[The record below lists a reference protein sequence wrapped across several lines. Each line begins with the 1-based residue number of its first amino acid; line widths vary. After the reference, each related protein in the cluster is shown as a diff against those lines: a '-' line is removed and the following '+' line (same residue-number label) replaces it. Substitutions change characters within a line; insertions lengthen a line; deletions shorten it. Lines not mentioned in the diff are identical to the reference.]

1 MEKFSQTVLV
11 TGASGFIGSHVCRHL
26 ITSGYRVRALV
37 RGSQSLGL
45 DSHASLE
52 YLSGDLQKPA
62 SLIAACDSVDI
73 VVHLAGIA
81 HANNISEKSLFDINT
96 VGTKSLL
103 NAAISQNVK
112 KFVYLSSTLAET
124 LDDRGHPTTAY
135 GTSKLK
141 AEKLLLEAHNA
152 SSINALVLRPA
163 NVYGPG
169 MRGNISTLISLIS
182 SGYIPLLPLL
192 NTRISLI
199 GINDVSRAIKLAME
213 SSYSGGKAYTLT
225 DGETY
230 IISDL
235 EFEIYEALDKTRPRW
250 RCPRIVLYL
259 GLFLTG
265 VFVKTLNIFGLDIP
279 SIAGVSLRTYKNLIT
294 DNLFDNS
301 EACKNLGFEP
311 SETFY
316 TLLPKCVSGYK

>member
-1 MEKFSQTVLV
+1 
-11 TGASGFIGSHVCRHL
+11 
-26 ITSGYRVRALV
+26 
-37 RGSQSLGL
+37 
-45 DSHASLE
+45 
-52 YLSGDLQKPA
+52 
-62 SLIAACDSVDI
+62 
-73 VVHLAGIA
+73 
-81 HANNISEKSLFDINT
+81 
-96 VGTKSLL
+96 
-103 NAAISQNVK
+103 
-112 KFVYLSSTLAET
+112 
-124 LDDRGHPTTAY
+124 
-135 GTSKLK
+135 
-141 AEKLLLEAHNA
+141 
-152 SSINALVLRPA
+152 
-163 NVYGPG
+163 
-169 MRGNISTLISLIS
+169 
-182 SGYIPLLPLL
+182 
-192 NTRISLI
+192 
-199 GINDVSRAIKLAME
+199 ME